1 MKKYISIFFICLSC
15 LFKTNSCAQTPYT
28 SQNIAITNY
37 LNPAGVGFGVNHN
50 LNSFFRNQFAGVGD
64 AYKTIGIA
72 ADFKLFK
79 KEYDEPNTFGM
90 GIQAVSERV
99 LNGALQT
106 NYITLNFANRIFF
119 NQLKTKSLS
128 LGIGASYISRNIDRT
143 QLSFGDQF
151 NSGRLFFN
159 STADYISDFPS
170 KYATNVGLM
179 YISNSPNR
187 FIQYGA
193 SSYYIFR
200 TAVNQSYSNVNQN
213 FQMNYLFNLE
223 QRIMEDKTILFHADY
238 QERLEVTNYY
248 VGMAMG
254 FPIPEKN
261 DNINRLYLGCFYR
274 SMDAIIPYVGIL
286 LNKYKFGISYDI
298 YQNNMTASNLRPQTL
313 EFNLTGFLGRN
324 KSNNLVS
331 IF

>member
-1 MKKYISIFFICLSC
+1 MKIRCFISFIFLAFSLKAN
-15 LFKTNSCAQTPYT
+15 LYAQTPYS
-28 SQNIAITNY
+28 SQNFSIVNY
-37 LNPAGVGFGVNHN
+37 LNPANVGFSVNSQF
-50 LNSFFRNQFAGVGD
+50 NSFFRNQFAGVGD
-64 AYKTIGIA
+64 SYKTIGIA

-106 NYITLNFANRIFF
+106 NYITLNFANRVFL

-128 LGIGASYISRNIDRT
+128 LGIGASYISRNLDRA

-159 STADYISDFPS
+159 SSADYIADFPS

-179 YISNSPNR
+179 YNSSSPNR

-274 SMDAIIPYVGIL
+274 SNDAIIPYVGIL

-298 YQNNMTASNLRPQTL
+298 YQNNMTTSNLRPQTL
-313 EFNLTGFLGRN
+313 EFNLTSFLGRN
-324 KSNNLVS
+324 KTNNLVT